1 LHKNCLIQMNGNL
14 KKPVGSPREDAVL
27 ITAFQEGDRTAFDKL
42 VLKHKNKVFNLC
54 YWVIGDYQE
63 ANDTAQETFIK
74 VFRSLKKF
82 RFDSSFSTW
91 LFRIAVNTCK
101 NRLNSS
107 EFRQKKKTI
116 SLDNPGDPATERS
129 LSQIKDEAPS
139 PSIELE
145 RRERMMLIKEAID
158 SLPAEQK
165 EVVVLRDIEGL
176 SYDEIVDITGL
187 NVGTLKSR
195 LARARLN
202 LRNRLRSVI

>member
-1 LHKNCLIQMNGNL
+1 MNGNL
-14 KKPVGSPREDAVL
+14 KNTVGSPREDALL
-27 ITAFQEGDRTAFDKL
+27 ITAFQGGDRTAFDKL

-54 YWVIGDYQE
+54 YWMIGDYQE

-74 VFRSLKKF
+74 VFGSLKKF
-82 RFDSSFSTW
+82 RFESSFSTW

-101 NRLNSS
+101 NRLKSS

-116 SLDNPGDPATERS
+116 SLDNPGDPETDRS

-145 RRERMMLIKEAID
+145 RKERMMLINEAID

-165 EVVVLRDIEGL
+165 EVVVLRDMEGF
-176 SYDEIVDITGL
+176 SYEEIVEITGL

>member
-1 LHKNCLIQMNGNL
+1 MNGNL
-14 KKPVGSPREDAVL
+14 KKTAGSPSEDALL

-165 EVVVLRDIEGL
+165 DVVVLRDIEGL
-176 SYDEIVDITGL
+176 SYEEIVDITGL

>member
-1 LHKNCLIQMNGNL
+1 MNGNL
-14 KKPVGSPREDAVL
+14 KKTAGSPSEDALL

-63 ANDTAQETFIK
+63 ANDIAQETFIK
-74 VFRSLKKF
+74 VFQSLKKF

-101 NRLNSS
+101 NRLKSS

-116 SLDNPGDPATERS
+116 SLDNPGDAETDRS

-145 RRERMMLIKEAID
+145 RKERMTLIKEAID

-165 EVVVLRDIEGL
+165 DVVVLRDIEGL
-176 SYDEIVDITGL
+176 SYEEIVDITGL

>member
-1 LHKNCLIQMNGNL
+1 MNGNL
-14 KKPVGSPREDAVL
+14 KKTAGSPSEDALL

-63 ANDTAQETFIK
+63 ANDIAQETFIK
-74 VFRSLKKF
+74 VFQSLKKF

-101 NRLNSS
+101 NRLKCS

-116 SLDNPGDPATERS
+116 SLDNPGDAETDRS

-145 RRERMMLIKEAID
+145 RKERMTLIKEAID

-165 EVVVLRDIEGL
+165 DVVVLRDIEGL
-176 SYDEIVDITGL
+176 SYEEIVDITGL

>member
-1 LHKNCLIQMNGNL
+1 MNENL
-14 KKPVGSPREDAVL
+14 KKPVGSPSEDAVL

-74 VFRSLKKF
+74 VFGSLKKF

-91 LFRIAVNTCK
+91 LFRIAINTCK
-101 NRLNSS
+101 NRLKSS
-107 EFRQKKKTI
+107 EFRQKKKII
-116 SLDNPGDPATERS
+116 SLDNPGDPETDRS

-145 RRERMMLIKEAID
+145 RKERMMLINEAID

-165 EVVVLRDIEGL
+165 EVVVLRDMEGL
-176 SYDEIVDITGL
+176 SYEEIVDITGL